1 MAIPKIV
8 LFYAFRPVADP
19 QAVRLWQRDLCEGLG
34 LRGRVIVSPHGI
46 NATVGGDVTVL
57 KTYVRKT
64 REYAAFRGIDVK
76 WSEGSGLDTDGH
88 SLDFPRLSVKVRDE
102 LVAFGAGGELVVGE
116 DGVVG
121 GGVRLAPQEVHAL
134 VAERGDEVVFFDGR
148 NSVEAQV
155 GRFRG
160 AVVPEVRHTPDFI
173 AELESGRYD
182 HLKSRPVVTYCT
194 GGVRCEVLTTLMRN
208 RGFEEVYQLDGGIV
222 RYGEVFGDQ
231 GLWEGELYVFDERMT
246 VPFSGQAAD
255 LARCHVC
262 DAPTSRMHNREDL
275 PGRPLQPVCRVHAGS
290 T

>member
-262 DAPTSRMHNREDL
+262 DAPTSRMSNREDL

>member
-46 NATVGGDVTVL
+46 NATVGGDVAVL

-64 REYAAFRGIDVK
+64 REYAAFRGVDVK
-76 WSEGSGLDTDGH
+76 WSEGSGLDASGR
-88 SLDFPRLSVKVRDE
+88 SIDFPRLSVKVRDE
-102 LVAFGAGGELVVGE
+102 LVAFGAGDELVVGE
-116 DGVVG
+116 HGVVG
-121 GGVRLAPQEVHAL
+121 GGARLAPQELHAL
-134 VAERGDEVVFFDGR
+134 VAERSDEVVFFDGR

-194 GGVRCEVLTTLMRN
+194 GGVRCEVLTSLMRN

-222 RYGEVFGDQ
+222 RYGEAFGDD
-231 GLWEGELYVFDERMT
+231 GLWEGQLYVFDERMA
-246 VPFSGQAAD
+246 VPFSGQAVD

-262 DAPTSRMHNREDL
+262 AAPTSRMHNREDL
-275 PGRPLQPVCRVHAGS
+275 PGRPLQPVCGAHAGS